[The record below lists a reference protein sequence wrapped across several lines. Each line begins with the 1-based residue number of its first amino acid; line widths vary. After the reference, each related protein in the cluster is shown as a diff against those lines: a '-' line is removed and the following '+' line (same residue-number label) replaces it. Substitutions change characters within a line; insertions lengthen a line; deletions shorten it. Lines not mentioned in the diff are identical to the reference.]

1 MLNSERR
8 EKAYLL
14 DLQAFLLALQKL
26 HFANLHTA
34 DKQVSKA
41 IKGFL
46 GPLRLSC
53 STLKY
58 FLLAPHLA
66 FQAPTWHFKPD
77 YENMICKISLPSFGD
92 YNSSRYSN
100 FFGVTFPFPFPSEWG
115 GSPKLYLSIYLSIY
129 LSLYSHHYAA
139 MENHLKGFRYPLH
152 GLIIRHFKGLIISLG
167 NLMGEPSTLYIKT
180 RFPST

>member
-1 MLNSERR
+1 MARHNEAIRKTLPKSKCES
-8 EKAYLL
+8 KAYLL

-129 LSLYSHHYAA
+129 LCIHITTQLW
-139 MENHLKGFRYPLH
+139 
-152 GLIIRHFKGLIISLG
+152 
-167 NLMGEPSTLYIKT
+167 KT
-180 RFPST
+180 I